1 MQGRGGQED
10 VGQDDEQR
18 GNEQGDDG
26 QEMMDKGDEEN
37 GN

>member
-1 MQGRGGQED
+1 MQGRGGQGD